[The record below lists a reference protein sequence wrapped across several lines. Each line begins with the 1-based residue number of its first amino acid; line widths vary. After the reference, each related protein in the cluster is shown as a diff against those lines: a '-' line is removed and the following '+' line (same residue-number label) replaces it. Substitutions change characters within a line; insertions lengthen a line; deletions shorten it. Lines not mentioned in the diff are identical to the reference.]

1 MSKTHNIKL
10 YLCEEEEPEAIKLAE
25 YVRANDIRFSC
36 VPMDGSIML
45 DVDGYS
51 FYGITECSETAEWLI
66 KNLSNED
73 DI

>member
-10 YLCEEEEPEAIKLAE
+10 YLSEEEPEAVKLAE
-25 YVRANDIRFSC
+25 HMRTSGIRFSC
-36 VPMDGSIML
+36 VPMDGSIIL
-45 DVDGYS
+45 DIDGYS
-51 FYGITECSETAEWLI
+51 YYGITECSAKAEWLI